1 MTKLMLKDVWKLED
15 PAAFKIHFARY
26 NGKNEPLDVWARD
39 QREWQQWQEY
49 RPGRDDF
56 NRPFVFS
63 LIQFYH
69 EPDIW
74 LFGGVWQIV
83 TRYTDRYDVVLTD
96 QGSPF
101 VGRLKLKLAYND
113 RSTRVR
119 LENHYDAFEV
129 QEIIREPYSGRGFPG
144 FENINVSFEELE
156 TLVRNSRP
164 DWMAALSS
172 VKGVYMISDVQTGK
186 RYIGSAYGTQGIWSR
201 WTNYV
206 STGHGGN
213 VELRKLVSD
222 PTLAYCRQA
231 FRFTLL
237 EYRPAAT
244 TDEVVIGREAFWKNI
259 LLSREH
265 GLNRN

>member
-1 MTKLMLKDVWKLED
+1 MTKIMLKDIWKLENQTD
-15 PAAFKIHFARY
+15 FKLHFARY

-63 LIQFYH
+63 VIQFYH

-83 TRYTDRYDVVLTD
+83 RRHTDRYDVVLAD
-96 QGSPF
+96 HGSPF

-144 FENINVSFEELE
+144 F
-156 TLVRNSRP
+156 
-164 DWMAALSS
+164 
-172 VKGVYMISDVQTGK
+172 
-186 RYIGSAYGTQGIWSR
+186 
-201 WTNYV
+201 
-206 STGHGGN
+206 
-213 VELRKLVSD
+213 
-222 PTLAYCRQA
+222 
-231 FRFTLL
+231 
-237 EYRPAAT
+237 
-244 TDEVVIGREAFWKNI
+244 
-259 LLSREH
+259 
-265 GLNRN
+265 